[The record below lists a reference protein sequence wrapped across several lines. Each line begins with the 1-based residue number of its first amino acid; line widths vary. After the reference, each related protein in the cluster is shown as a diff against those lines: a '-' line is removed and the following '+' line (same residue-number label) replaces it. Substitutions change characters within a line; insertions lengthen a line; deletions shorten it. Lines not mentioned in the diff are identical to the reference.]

1 MAVLS
6 AGVFLMAGNDEA
18 SATKVMDIVS
28 YPDLMTAP
36 ATIDTTTLS
45 DWMHQYIPGLI
56 DTGGNLECP
65 GLMDA
70 QSLPKIGTTV
80 HYGYIGFWF
89 GGTKGADGNVT
100 PTGSALKIGWEGD
113 LTVTLSGGGV
123 DAAVPV
129 NAIVTPGSQPKITY
143 GTISGTSL
151 LSATGG
157 VTNTT
162 QTFVATASQTDFTL
176 AHDAIADPTV
186 VVNSQ
191 PVVVTWSSSD
201 PDTVTIPA
209 CSANDVVMVSYFY
222 NA

>member
-6 AGVFLMAGNDEA
+6 AGVFLMAGNSEA
-18 SATKVMDIVS
+18 TATKVMDIVS

-36 ATIDTTTLS
+36 ATIDVTTLS

-65 GLMDA
+65 GWMDST
-70 QSLPKIGTTV
+70 SLAKIGTTV
-80 HYGYIGFWF
+80 HYNYIGFWF
-89 GGTKGADGNVT
+89 GGSKASNGVVT

-129 NAIVTPGSQPKITY
+129 NAIVTPGSQPTITY
-143 GTISGTSL
+143 GTINGTSL
-151 LSATGG
+151 LSAAGG

-162 QTFVATASQTDFTL
+162 ETFVATASQTDFTL
-176 AHDAIADPTV
+176 AHDAISDPTA
-186 VVNSQ
+186 VVNGQS
-191 PVVVTWSSSD
+191 VVVTWSSSD

-209 CSANDVVMVSYFY
+209 CSANDVVMISYFY